1 MSLRKTEL
9 VQVRLINYSCK
20 FSLTRFAHWFIRAHL
35 INNLSFAP
43 HRCSV
48 DSSQQLNNTRLRFLR
63 LESESK
69 QREQQIQRLQS
80 DLKSSQIDELRL
92 QTEAYF
98 AEIQR
103 LQNLIPTYV
112 FHKLISV
119 NIKNLHFSHNFFV
132 ISDPFC
138 TNISQTTTARGYS
151 IDTGTKWCGG
161 SSSSRHGKRRRV
173 ASIRTAC
180 VGAHPQRL
188 HRRRQRH
195 RRAAALERADAGGHH
210 PASPLAEFADLPAQR
225 REESRARRMPEAA
238 RRGRPLQR
246 RVERSHCHSAY
257 AYHKHQNSHLHFDQ

>member
-20 FSLTRFAHWFIRAHL
+20 FSLTRFAHWFIKAHL

-43 HRCSV
+43 KNRCSV

-112 FHKLISV
+112 FHKLMSV
-119 NIKNLHFSHNFFV
+119 NI
-132 ISDPFC
+132 
-138 TNISQTTTARGYS
+138 T
-151 IDTGTKWCGG
+151 
-161 SSSSRHGKRRRV
+161 
-173 ASIRTAC
+173 
-180 VGAHPQRL
+180 
-188 HRRRQRH
+188 
-195 RRAAALERADAGGHH
+195 
-210 PASPLAEFADLPAQR
+210 DLYF
-225 REESRARRMPEAA
+225 
-238 RRGRPLQR
+238 LITF
-246 RVERSHCHSAY
+246 
-257 AYHKHQNSHLHFDQ
+257 LL